1 MNDKEFRR
9 KFDPLFENL
18 RNDEEQLQATLFYA
32 SIFMIRR
39 LLLAIAIVFMNHL
52 LIGQIY
58 FSVFAS
64 LLVMMFAT
72 FYRPFK
78 KRFENN
84 LEILNEVSV
93 LLFSY
98 STFIFSDFVA
108 DPQARFQTGWAF
120 CLLFL
125 SNIVVNLFVLVW
137 VGVRTLITDSRRDY
151 RIK

>member
-9 KFDPLFENL
+9 KFIPLFENL